1 MATVRVVPNQE
12 CRGCFWASSFIG
24 FTGSFKGFTGSFSG
38 FIGSKNLA
46 LVSLVLSLVALVL
59 ALVVSLVSLVL
70 HGPKAW
76 GGGPGASAAW
86 GAVLTEGWGGGP
98 EAWGVCSV
106 AHCFFSH

>member
-1 MATVRVVPNQE
+1 MLGWFFGFFQ
-12 CRGCFWASSFIG
+12 WFICSLNGQFFHWFHWFFQG
-24 FTGSFKGFTGSFSG
+24 FSFSG
-38 FIGSKNLA
+38 FIGSKNLS
-46 LVSLVLSLVALVL
+46 LVSLVPSLVALVL